1 MSKNKPSSFAE
12 HRVAVQVRVSRDFQN
27 NESQEAYLRQTFTRL
42 GMQWPPDRYGV
53 REKESAYKR
62 RNFDRREALRAS
74 VEAIERGELSGIMFL
89 NVSRVSRFLK
99 DGERWYERMERA
111 RARVIFAERPD
122 IDIFTHAGRDW
133 FIEELTDA
141 ERYSLRLSQRVRRG
155 RAWMAEQN
163 VRMPGRQGFGAQRV
177 GESIEWTPDAEIVRR
192 AITMLHAGASTV
204 DVASAISRETGR
216 HFTARTVR
224 EWAHAPRY
232 YGLNRHVPMLYGR
245 THHTAE
251 ELRAATLRPATWPGL
266 VPAEWYEPMQADLFA
281 RSHQGR
287 GGHTAT
293 RDRYPLGRGLMRC
306 AHCGGAVVGETKLG
320 KTGYVCDARHSGVAC
335 EAGRRHLLNDDA
347 MAQLGAIVERIRPT
361 PDIIDRA
368 VQVAARHGAMPAKA
382 VDTVKLRTAL
392 AHDLAFKRITMAEFK
407 RREREIDRA
416 EADAVQ
422 PRTVIDAATLR
433 ASMEHMATAWRGGTD
448 ADRGDIAHGLFI
460 AVVIDFTAKRIVRLV
475 ADDET
480 GPLLAGVSGL
490 RLERGESW
498 VYHVE

>member
-1 MSKNKPSSFAE
+1 LPFAS
-12 HRVAVQVRVSRDFQN
+12 HRIAVQVRVSRDFQN

-42 GMQWPPDRYGV
+42 GMQWPPDRYV
-53 REKESAYKR
+53 FREKESAYKR

-74 VEAIERGELSGIMFL
+74 VEAIERGELAGIMFL

-204 DVASAISRETGR
+204 DVASTISRETGR

-251 ELRAATLRPATWPGL
+251 ELRAAPLRPATWPGL

-287 GGHTAT
+287 GGHAAT

-320 KTGYVCDARHSGVAC
+320 KTGYVCDARHSGVTC

-347 MAQLGAIVERIRPT
+347 MAQLGAIVDQIRPT
-361 PDIIDRA
+361 RE
-368 VQVAARHGAMPAKA
+368 VVEVAAALAASRSKRPTRA
-382 VDTVKLRTAL
+382 VDTVKLRTEL
-392 AHDLAFKRITMAEFK
+392 AHDLAFKRISMAEFK

-416 EADAVQ
+416 EAESVQVPAMASASALKAQMLQLSDAWG
-422 PRTVIDAATLR
+422 R
-433 ASMEHMATAWRGGTD
+433 ANEMQRGE
-448 ADRGDIAHGLFI
+448 IAHSLFA
-460 AVVIDFTAKRIVRLV
+460 AVVVDFVAKRIVRLV

-490 RLERGESW
+490 RLERGAGW